1 MGDQSAA
8 PAGDRIEALDFV
20 RGAAL
25 LGILLLNITGFGLPD
40 SYNNPANAGGST
52 GADLWSWIVIQV
64 GFEGTQRALFAIL
77 FGAGAILFTRRI
89 EARGGDSAPLWF
101 RRNIWLIVFGLVN
114 GYLLLWYGDIL
125 FSYGVLAFG
134 LYAFRHIAPRRL
146 LALGIAMLV
155 ASAAWNLWDATLML
169 DAERAARPALEAQ
182 ASGEELTPAQVSAIE
197 RWDAERVEYE
207 SSAES
212 MQADIEARTR
222 GYAAAFPYL
231 ARITYYFQTW
241 GTIRYFFDA
250 FGMMLIGMG
259 LYGLGVLTL
268 ERPGSVYLAMAAIG
282 YGIGIPVNIIEVK
295 HVIDGGFAAS
305 AFAEA
310 NISYDLG
317 RLPLTMGHLG
327 LLLLLV
333 RSGAL
338 AALRRAIAAVGR
350 MALTSY
356 MMQSVICGILF
367 LGLGWYGQ
375 LQRHEL
381 YYVVAAIWAFQIAF
395 ATLWLRMFRFG
406 PVEYVWRWLTYG
418 NRPPMAR

>member
-1 MGDQSAA
+1 MGEQSAA
-8 PAGDRIEALDFV
+8 PARDRIEALDFV

-40 SYNNPANAGGST
+40 SYVNPANAGGSS
-52 GADLWSWIVIQV
+52 GPDLWSWIVIQV

-77 FGAGAILFTRRI
+77 FGAGAILFTRNL
-89 EARGGDSAPLWF
+89 EAKGGDSAPLWF
-101 RRNIWLIVFGLVN
+101 RRNFWLIVFGMVN
-114 GYLLLWYGDIL
+114 GYLLLWFGDIL
-125 FSYGVLAFG
+125 FSYGVIAFG
-134 LYAFRHIAPRRL
+134 LYAFRHMAPKRL
-146 LALGIAMLV
+146 LALGLAMLV

-169 DAERAARPALEAQ
+169 NAERAARPAIEAQ
-182 ASGEELTPAQVSAIE
+182 AAGEELSPAQTAALE

-207 SSAES
+207 SSADS
-212 MQADIEARTR
+212 MQADIKARTQ

-241 GTIRYFFDA
+241 GLIRYFFDA

-259 LYGLGVLTL
+259 LFGLGVLTL
-268 ERPGSVYLAMAAIG
+268 ERPGSVYLAMVAIG
-282 YGIGIPVNIIEVK
+282 YGIGIPVNIIETK
-295 HVIDGGFAAS
+295 HVIDGAFAAS

-327 LLLLLV
+327 LLLLFV
-333 RSGAL
+333 RLGAIP
-338 AALRRAIAAVGR
+338 ALRRALAAVGR

-356 MMQSVICGILF
+356 MMQSAICGILF

-381 YYVVAAIWAFQIAF
+381 YYIVAAIWAFQIAF
-395 ATLWLRMFRFG
+395 AVLWLARFRFG
-406 PVEYVWRWLTYG
+406 PMEYVWRWLTYG
-418 NRPPMAR
+418 ARPPMKR